1 AEGAEEV
8 VAVKEVDLLVAEN
21 GPLHHTEQ
29 YDVMEREKDPQ
40 LVVRRGQAFSAII
53 TLSRAYNADKD
64 AVSFIFT
71 VNDAEKPNYG
81 QGTLIAVPLLA
92 KGAESGTAWNAV
104 LESSN
109 ENVIRVKITPA
120 ADAIVGQWK
129 MDIDTKL
136 KNDGAV
142 SYSHKDPFYILFN
155 PWCRQDQVFLEGDD
169 LCQEY
174 ILADT
179 GLIWRGSYNRLRPC
193 VWKFAQF
200 EKDILDCA
208 LYLVSHV
215 GKLTLS
221 GRSDPVK
228 TARVLSA
235 AVSTLSYNSGNK
247 ITPNHIELRKSVT
260 RKLREELRNAEFESW
275 KVMPGRGRGVEL
287 YSQVP
292 KANAWIFNKS
302 GLSASEWV
310 TCLKMNANL
319 AAVRGVPGRSLDGS
333 RCRHGCPETETLTH
347 VLGQCN
353 RGLLLRNARHHHV
366 RSLIATA
373 LRKKFLDVEEGV
385 FCLATNGSSRRID
398 IIAYSQTTN
407 KGYIIDPTIRIET
420 GSSQPEDVNQEK
432 INIYLPTVDYFKAKY
447 QLEDIEV
454 IGLLIGARGVIPK
467 FFECFRKTFELP
479 QTLTADVN
487 SPDDNGVL
495 MGNWSDEYDGGTP
508 PTKWIGS
515 MKILQKFYKD
525 KKPVK
530 YGQCWVFSGVLTTIC
545 RALGIPCRSVT
556 NFASAHDTQNSL
568 TVDYFVDEDGEV
580 MEELNSDSIWNFHVW
595 NEVWMERPDIVPGG
609 EYGGW
614 QVIDATPQEES
625 DDMYRCGPASVTAIK
640 RGEVQKPYDNAF
652 VFSEVNADK
661 VFWRYTGPTQ
671 PLKLLRKD
679 AQGIGQFISTK
690 AVGKWEREDI
700 TNTYKFPEKSEEER
714 AAMLKALRQSENL
727 FSRYYLNE
735 DFNDIKFDFE
745 LRDDIVI
752 GSPFSVVVLMK
763 NQSRTQDHT
772 VTVTLRVDTVLYT
785 GRLKDAVKK
794 DKTERLVKAGAVEEI
809 RLDVSYEEYFKRLV
823 DQCAFNIACM
833 ATVHD
838 TNYEYFA
845 QDDFRVRK
853 PDIKIKI
860 DGEAIQG
867 QELSGTATL
876 KNPLPTAL
884 KKAQF
889 IIEGPGLTSQLKIK
903 LPQNV
908 APGSEAT
915 AAFKMTPKFSGRSTI
930 AAKFVSK
937 ELEDVDGFLNF
948 MVEPK
953 KEAANGTGNAA

>member
-1 AEGAEEV
+1 MGNCCSSFRAVFKPNEGTGLAPLSPSRGSTRRPDSLPKPPTAVDGSAKPEGAEEV

-235 AVSTLSYNSGNK
+235 A
-247 ITPNHIELRKSVT
+247 
-260 RKLREELRNAEFESW
+260 
-275 KVMPGRGRGVEL
+275 
-287 YSQVP
+287 
-292 KANAWIFNKS
+292 
-302 GLSASEWV
+302 
-310 TCLKMNANL
+310 
-319 AAVRGVPGRSLDGS
+319 
-333 RCRHGCPETETLTH
+333 
-347 VLGQCN
+347 
-353 RGLLLRNARHHHV
+353 
-366 RSLIATA
+366 
-373 LRKKFLDVEEGV
+373 
-385 FCLATNGSSRRID
+385 
-398 IIAYSQTTN
+398 
-407 KGYIIDPTIRIET
+407 
-420 GSSQPEDVNQEK
+420 
-432 INIYLPTVDYFKAKY
+432 
-447 QLEDIEV
+447 
-454 IGLLIGARGVIPK
+454 
-467 FFECFRKTFELP
+467 
-479 QTLTADVN
+479 VN

-860 DGEAIQG
+860 DGEAVQG

>member
-1 AEGAEEV
+1 MGNCCSSFRAVFKPNEGTGLAPLSPSRGSTRRPDSLPKPPTAVDGSAKPAEGAEEV

-235 AVSTLSYNSGNK
+235 A
-247 ITPNHIELRKSVT
+247 
-260 RKLREELRNAEFESW
+260 
-275 KVMPGRGRGVEL
+275 
-287 YSQVP
+287 
-292 KANAWIFNKS
+292 
-302 GLSASEWV
+302 
-310 TCLKMNANL
+310 
-319 AAVRGVPGRSLDGS
+319 
-333 RCRHGCPETETLTH
+333 
-347 VLGQCN
+347 
-353 RGLLLRNARHHHV
+353 
-366 RSLIATA
+366 
-373 LRKKFLDVEEGV
+373 
-385 FCLATNGSSRRID
+385 
-398 IIAYSQTTN
+398 
-407 KGYIIDPTIRIET
+407 
-420 GSSQPEDVNQEK
+420 
-432 INIYLPTVDYFKAKY
+432 
-447 QLEDIEV
+447 
-454 IGLLIGARGVIPK
+454 
-467 FFECFRKTFELP
+467 
-479 QTLTADVN
+479 VN

-860 DGEAIQG
+860 DGEAVQG

>member
-1 AEGAEEV
+1 MGNCFSSFRAVFKPNEGTSLTPLAPTRGSTRRPESLPKPPTTVDGPTKPAEGAEEV
-8 VAVKEVDLLVAEN
+8 VSVKGVDLLLSEN

-29 YDVMEREKDPQ
+29 YDVMEREKEPL
-40 LVVRRGQAFSAII
+40 LVVRRGQAFSVSI

-71 VNDAEKPNYG
+71 VQDAEKPNYG

-109 ENVIRVKITPA
+109 ENVIGVKITPA

-142 SYSHKDPFYILFN
+142 SYSHKDPIYILFN

-169 LCQEY
+169 PLREY
-174 ILADT
+174 VLADT

-193 VWKFAQF
+193 VWKYAQF
-200 EKDILDCA
+200 EKDILDCS

-228 TARVLSA
+228 TCRVLSA
-235 AVSTLSYNSGNK
+235 A
-247 ITPNHIELRKSVT
+247 
-260 RKLREELRNAEFESW
+260 
-275 KVMPGRGRGVEL
+275 
-287 YSQVP
+287 
-292 KANAWIFNKS
+292 
-302 GLSASEWV
+302 
-310 TCLKMNANL
+310 
-319 AAVRGVPGRSLDGS
+319 
-333 RCRHGCPETETLTH
+333 
-347 VLGQCN
+347 
-353 RGLLLRNARHHHV
+353 
-366 RSLIATA
+366 
-373 LRKKFLDVEEGV
+373 
-385 FCLATNGSSRRID
+385 
-398 IIAYSQTTN
+398 
-407 KGYIIDPTIRIET
+407 
-420 GSSQPEDVNQEK
+420 
-432 INIYLPTVDYFKAKY
+432 
-447 QLEDIEV
+447 
-454 IGLLIGARGVIPK
+454 
-467 FFECFRKTFELP
+467 
-479 QTLTADVN
+479 VN

-495 MGNWSDEYDGGTP
+495 MGNWGDDFDGGTP
-508 PTKWIGS
+508 PTKWVGS

-530 YGQCWVFSGVLTTIC
+530 YGQCWVFSGVLATIC
-545 RALGIPCRSVT
+545 RALGIPSRSVT
-556 NFASAHDTQNSL
+556 TYASAHDTHSSL
-568 TVDYFVDEDGEV
+568 TVDYFVDEGGEV

-614 QVIDATPQEES
+614 QAIDATPQEES
-625 DDMYRCGPASVTAIK
+625 DDMYRCGPASVNAVK
-640 RGEVQKPYDNAF
+640 RGEVLRPYDNAF

-661 VFWRYTGPTQ
+661 VFWRYNGPTQ

-679 AQGIGQFISTK
+679 THGIGQFISTK
-690 AVGKWEREDI
+690 TVGKWEREDI
-700 TNTYKFPEKSEEER
+700 TRNYKYPEKSEEER

-735 DFNDIKFDFE
+735 DFNDIQFDFE

-752 GSPFSVVVLMK
+752 GSPFSVVVILK
-763 NQSRTQDHT
+763 NRSPNKDYT
-772 VTVTLRVDTVLYT
+772 VSVTLRVDTVLYT
-785 GRLKDAVKK
+785 GRVKDAVKK
-794 DKTERLVKAGAVEEI
+794 DKVERLVKVGAVEEI
-809 RLDVSYEEYFKRLV
+809 RLDVSYEEYYKRLV

-853 PDIKIKI
+853 PDIKIKL
-860 DGEAIQG
+860 DGEAVQG
-867 QELSGTATL
+867 QELTATATL
-876 KNPLPTAL
+876 KNPLPSAL
-884 KKAQF
+884 KKPQF

-903 LPQNV
+903 LPQNI
-908 APGSEAT
+908 PSGSEAT
-915 AAFKMTPKFSGRSTI
+915 ATFKLTPKFSGRSTI

-953 KEAANGTGNAA
+953 KEVVNGTGNAA

>member
-1 AEGAEEV
+1 MRRIYRRYYRGGFWRVPPAGSAAEGAEEV

-235 AVSTLSYNSGNK
+235 A
-247 ITPNHIELRKSVT
+247 
-260 RKLREELRNAEFESW
+260 
-275 KVMPGRGRGVEL
+275 
-287 YSQVP
+287 
-292 KANAWIFNKS
+292 
-302 GLSASEWV
+302 
-310 TCLKMNANL
+310 
-319 AAVRGVPGRSLDGS
+319 
-333 RCRHGCPETETLTH
+333 
-347 VLGQCN
+347 
-353 RGLLLRNARHHHV
+353 
-366 RSLIATA
+366 
-373 LRKKFLDVEEGV
+373 
-385 FCLATNGSSRRID
+385 
-398 IIAYSQTTN
+398 
-407 KGYIIDPTIRIET
+407 
-420 GSSQPEDVNQEK
+420 
-432 INIYLPTVDYFKAKY
+432 
-447 QLEDIEV
+447 
-454 IGLLIGARGVIPK
+454 
-467 FFECFRKTFELP
+467 
-479 QTLTADVN
+479 VN

-860 DGEAIQG
+860 DGEAVQG